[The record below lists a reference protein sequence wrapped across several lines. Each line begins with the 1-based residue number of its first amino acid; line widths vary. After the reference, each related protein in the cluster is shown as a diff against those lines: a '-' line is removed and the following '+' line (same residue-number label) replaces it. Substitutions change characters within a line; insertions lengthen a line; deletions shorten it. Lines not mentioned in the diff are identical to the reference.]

1 MKSIREINQELMQS
15 NISVKEEK
23 KGICTVYIDK
33 NPYMIITKKRLQKIY
48 PKLINSMVKTYI

>member
-33 NPYMIITKKRLQKIY
+33 NPYMIITKKDYKKSIQ
-48 PKLINSMVKTYI
+48 S